1 MLVSKQKYQIS
12 NERIEFELNDMI
24 LENENILDD
33 YNLIENKLSVIITK
47 ELNIPIKLKY
57 PNSEE
62 KQIYT
67 DIYNTGLE
75 FLGEIKNNKFDFKS
89 YNALYKK
96 RRINLYNLL
105 AHHGIKSGDLI
116 ELEHRNEEY
125 EIYIKTLAGK
135 TIPLFNMELL
145 DSISDIKCR
154 IQIKEGIPH
163 NLQRLIFAGRQL
175 EDNRT
180 LANYN
185 IQKYSTLHL
194 VMRLRGG
201 KY

>member
-1 MLVSKQKYQIS
+1 M
-12 NERIEFELNDMI
+12 
-24 LENENILDD
+24 
-33 YNLIENKLSVIITK
+33 
-47 ELNIPIKLKY
+47 
-57 PNSEE
+57 
-62 KQIYT
+62 
-67 DIYNTGLE
+67 
-75 FLGEIKNNKFDFKS
+75 
-89 YNALYKK
+89 
-96 RRINLYNLL
+96 L